1 MGAHHHPDGA
11 WLLDHATKALG
22 RGFDAVIAGH
32 LLHCQECRRELAQA
46 EQFGTRLVESSV
58 EIKPRLSAVSIREAA
73 SLESGATCGR
83 LGLSAAAQDLRGFAA
98 AQLGFDWNQLPWRS
112 GTPGLRIA
120 HLADEENEH
129 IWLLHGAAGT
139 TLPEHRHT
147 GAELTLILH
156 GAYVSG
162 PRHYAAGDVDES
174 DESVTHR
181 QVVTRDSDCVCLL
194 VFEGQLKYTG
204 AFGLLQR
211 LLRF

>member
-1 MGAHHHPDGA
+1 MNAQHHPDSA
-11 WLLDHATKALG
+11 WLLDHATHALS

-46 EQFGTRLVESSV
+46 EQLGTRLVESSV
-58 EIKPRLSAVSIREAA
+58 EIKPRLSAAAIRAAAPSASGAASIR
-73 SLESGATCGR
+73 
-83 LGLSAAAQDLRGFAA
+83 LGPSTAAQDLRGFAA

-120 HLADEENEH
+120 HLADEESEH
-129 IWLLHGAAGT
+129 IWLLHGAAGA

-156 GAYVSG
+156 GAFVSG
-162 PRHYAAGDVDES
+162 PGHYAAGDVDES
-174 DESVTHR
+174 DETITHR

-204 AFGLLQR
+204 AFGILQR
-211 LLRF
+211 LLKF